1 MADTFKSIG
10 FHATLI
16 LNRLRCEMKVRDLN
30 SLHDHAER
38 NAEKTGETAAD
49 ENERDVV
56 EEFRKVRA
64 GLKRLK
70 HVREAILPQQQFS
83 FVDV

>member
-10 FHATLI
+10 FHTTLI

-38 NAEKTGETAAD
+38 DAEKTGETAAD
-49 ENERDVV
+49 ESERDVV
-56 EEFRKVRA
+56 KEVRKARA
-64 GLKRLK
+64 RLKRLQ
-70 HVREAILPQQQFS
+70 HVRETIFPQQQFS
-83 FVDV
+83 FVDI